1 MMRAPWAALA
11 LVLVTASS
19 AVAGHGASGPSVPL
33 VAMDHLARLVE
44 RGEAVH
50 LVDLRTPAEFAAGH
64 IPGAVSLPLASFE
77 ERVREIPRTRR
88 VLLYCHCPLEEVAAV
103 YAVLFRLGFRNHAVL
118 AEGFAGWS
126 ARGHPISRPSVA
138 TPGG

>member
-1 MMRAPWAALA
+1 MMCAPWAALA
-11 LVLVTASS
+11 LVFVTASS
-19 AVAGHGASGPSVPL
+19 AVAGHGVSAPSVPL
-33 VAMDHLARLVE
+33 VATDHVARLLE
-44 RGEAVH
+44 RGEALHV
-50 LVDLRTPAEFAAGH
+50 VDLRTPAEFAAGH

-88 VLLYCHCPLEEVAAV
+88 VLLYCHCPLEEIAQV

-118 AEGFAGWS
+118 ADGFAGWS
-126 ARGHPISRPSVA
+126 ARGHPISRLAVP